1 MDPEGL
7 RAARM
12 RAHRPTDPASGV
24 VAARHMTAT
33 QSQEFTSG
41 RWALAVRSTGSPALA
56 DVDAAF
62 ERGERIR
69 SWTQRGT
76 VHILD
81 PRDLG
86 WMLGITAGRQLRQAA
101 GVHRRLGIDDDV
113 LARAESA
120 VRPVLRG
127 DNRLIRRELGTVL
140 TDAGID
146 ASGMRA
152 NLILVALCL
161 RRLVVLGPVVP
172 REGAPS
178 REQYVVAADEW
189 VEDATAPA
197 GPLAEILVR
206 YLRGHGPAGLAD
218 FRWWAGLPLGLARSA
233 LEGAGT
239 RVTEVEEGLFAEAA
253 GTSATAGDSGAAAPE
268 DAAAPDV
275 VALPAFDEYYLSYAD
290 RTVAASPRLVAAIG
304 PGPNGAV
311 APVLVTGGRVVG
323 TLKQALAVD
332 RHHLAPV
339 VGTVEV
345 QLDEASVAAALAR
358 SVEFLAGGRPPQASA
373 RSPGP
378 GRPGL
383 SCAQFS
389 LPARWQAGRDG
400 HPTGPD

>member
-12 RAHRPTDPASGV
+12 RAHRLIDPASGV
-24 VAARHMTAT
+24 VTARHMTAT

-86 WMLGITAGRQLRQAA
+86 WMRGITAGRQLRQAA

-127 DNRLIRRELGTVL
+127 DNRLTRREVGTVL

-146 ASGMRA
+146 ATGMRA

-197 GPLAEILVR
+197 DPLAEILVR

-218 FRWWAGLPLGLARSA
+218 FHWWAGLPLGLARSA

-239 RVTEVEEGLFAEAA
+239 RITEVEEGLFAEAA
-253 GTSATAGDSGAAAPE
+253 APE
-268 DAAAPDV
+268 SPA
-275 VALPAFDEYYLSYAD
+275 VALVP
-290 RTVAASPRLVAAIG
+290 AASPRLVAAIG

-323 TLKQALAVD
+323 TWKHALAVD
-332 RHHLAPV
+332 RHHLALV

-358 SVEFLAGGRPPQASA
+358 YVEFLAGGRPPQASE

-389 LPARWQAGRDG
+389 LPARRQAGRDG

>member
-1 MDPEGL
+1 
-7 RAARM
+7 M
-12 RAHRPTDPASGV
+12 RAILLQT
-24 VAARHMTAT
+24 ARGA
-33 QSQEFTSG
+33 G
-41 RWALAVRSTGSPALA
+41 RSTGSPALA
-56 DVDAAF
+56 DVDAVF
-62 ERGERIR
+62 ERAERIR

-86 WMLGITAGRQLRQAA
+86 WMLSITAGRQLRQAA

-127 DNRLIRRELGTVL
+127 DNRLTRRELGTVL

-197 GPLAEILVR
+197 DPLAEILVR

-239 RVTEVEEGLFAEAA
+239 GVTEVEEGLFAEAA

-275 VALPAFDEYYLSYAD
+275 VALPAF
-290 RTVAASPRLVAAIG
+290 G

-323 TLKQALAVD
+323 TWKHALAVD

-345 QLDEASVAAALAR
+345 QLDEASFAGALAR
-358 SVEFLAGGRPPQASA
+358 YVEFLAGGRPPQASA

-383 SCAQFS
+383 SWAQFS
-389 LPARWQAGRDG
+389 LPARRQAGRDG